1 MLRLLAVASSAD
13 HPISGSCLCGTVSYE
28 ITKAFQRAG
37 YCHCSRCR
45 KLTGGLAGLNGRVP
59 PGGLRLLSGGDA
71 LGSYT
76 PADGGSPVVFC
87 RTCGSTLGRGE
98 WPDGP
103 VIGVRLGTLDDDPG
117 IRPQYHIFVDSRAS
131 WEELPDDGL
140 PRYPERRP

>member
-1 MLRLLAVASSAD
+1 LLRLLAVAPSAD
-13 HPISGSCLCGTVSYE
+13 HPVRGSCLCGAVSYE
-28 ITKAFQRAG
+28 ITRPFERAG

-59 PGGLRLLSGGDA
+59 AGGLRLLSSGDA

-76 PADGGSPVVFC
+76 PAEGGSPVVFC
-87 RTCGSTLGRGE
+87 RTCGSTLGRGQ

-117 IRPQYHIFVDSRAS
+117 IRPQYHIFVDSRAP